1 MLKISTVEARE
12 NFAEIIN
19 QAAYGKQRVILTRR
33 GRELVAVIPLEDLNR
48 LEAFEQ
54 NIDAKTLI
62 AAANKRI
69 TEQKRQ
75 QQSHEAAN
83 E

>member
-75 QQSHEAAN
+75 QQAHETAA